1 MLRAVI
7 VDDEPL
13 AIRAM
18 QRLLLAHPEVEV
30 VETAD
35 SLPTALEAIAR
46 TRPNLVL
53 LDIDLGAENGFD
65 VIARLTPAPRVIFVT
80 AHPQHAVQAF
90 AVEAA
95 DYLLKPVRPER
106 LAAALARVTRLAD
119 PAPVPLGPAVELRM
133 PSRTIFAD
141 PAELVALRAER
152 DFTRV
157 HLAGQPSLLILRT
170 LSHFEALLPV
180 PPFLRAGRSLLLN
193 LQRVRGMQ
201 AQDRNLAH
209 VTLEGLEAPL
219 PLGRVAAARLRGA
232 LAGRAG

>member
-18 QRLLLAHPEVEV
+18 RRLLLAHPEVEV

-35 SLPTALEAIAR
+35 SLETAVEAIAR
-46 TRPNLVL
+46 TRPDVVL
-53 LDIDLGAENGFD
+53 LDIELGAGDGFG
-65 VIARLTPAPRVIFVT
+65 VIARLAPAPRIIFVT

-106 LAAALARVTRLAD
+106 LAEALARVSRQLG
-119 PAPVPLGPAVELRM
+119 PSAPPSGPAVELRM

-141 PAELVALRAER
+141 PSEMVALRAEG

-157 HLAGQPSLLILRT
+157 HLAAQPALLILRT
-170 LSHFEALLPV
+170 LTHFEALLPS
-180 PPFLRAGRSLLLN
+180 PPFLRAGRSVLLN
-193 LQRVRGMQ
+193 LQRVRRVEAEG
-201 AQDRNLAH
+201 RNLAH
-209 VTLEGLEAPL
+209 VTLEGMEAPL
-219 PLGRVAAARLRGA
+219 QLGRIAAARLRVA

>member
-13 AIRAM
+13 AIRALR
-18 QRLLLAHPEVEV
+18 RLLLAHPEVEV
-30 VETAD
+30 VATAD
-35 SLPTALEAIAR
+35 SLATAVEAIAR
-46 TRPNLVL
+46 TRPDLVL
-53 LDIDLGAENGFD
+53 LDIELGAGDGFD
-65 VIARLTPAPRVIFVT
+65 VLARVTPAPRVIFVT

-95 DYLLKPVRPER
+95 DYLLKPVLPER
-106 LAAALARVTRLAD
+106 LAAALARVARQIA
-119 PAPVPLGPAVELRM
+119 PAPAPLGPAVELRM

-141 PAELVALRAER
+141 PGELVALSAEG

-157 HLAGQPSLLILRT
+157 HLADQPALLILRT
-170 LSHFEALLPV
+170 LSHFETLLPA

-193 LQRVRGMQ
+193 LQRVRRVEAEG
-201 AQDRNLAH
+201 RNLAH
-209 VTLEGLEAPL
+209 VTMEGLEARL

>member
-18 QRLLLAHPEVEV
+18 RRLLLAYPEVEV

-35 SLPTALEAIAR
+35 SLATALAAIAR
-46 TRPNLVL
+46 TRPDVVL
-53 LDIDLGAENGFD
+53 LDIELGTGDGFD
-65 VIARLTPAPRVIFVT
+65 VLAGLTPAPRVIFVT

-106 LAAALARVTRLAD
+106 LAEALARVARRIG
-119 PAPVPLGPAVELRM
+119 PAPAPLGPAVELRM

-141 PAELVALRAER
+141 PGEIVALSAEG

-157 HLAGQPSLLILRT
+157 HLAGQPALLILRT
-170 LSHFEALLPV
+170 LSHFEALLPA
-180 PPFLRAGRSLLLN
+180 PPFLRVGRSVLLN
-193 LQRVRGMQ
+193 LQRVRRVE
-201 AQDRNLAH
+201 AEDRNLAH
-209 VTLEGLEAPL
+209 VTLEGMEAPL
-219 PLGRVAAARLRGA
+219 PLGRVAAARLRVA

>member
-18 QRLLLAHPEVEV
+18 RRLLLAHPEVEV

-35 SLPTALEAIAR
+35 NLATAVEAIAR
-46 TRPNLVL
+46 TRPDVVL
-53 LDIDLGAENGFD
+53 LDIDLGAGDGFD
-65 VIARLTPAPRVIFVT
+65 VIAGLNPAPRVIFVT

-95 DYLLKPVRPER
+95 DYLLKPVQPER
-106 LAAALARVTRLAD
+106 LAEALGRVTRLMG
-119 PAPVPLGPAVELRM
+119 PAPPPLGPAVALRM
-133 PSRTIFAD
+133 PARTIFAD
-141 PAELVALRAER
+141 PAELVALRAEG

-157 HLAGQPSLLILRT
+157 HLAGEPSLLILRT
-170 LSHFEALLPV
+170 LTHFEALLPA
-180 PPFLRAGRSLLLN
+180 PPFLRAGRSVLLN
-193 LQRVRGMQ
+193 LQRVRRVEAEG
-201 AQDRNLAH
+201 RNLAH
-209 VTLEGLEAPL
+209 VTLEGMEAPL
-219 PLGRVAAARLRGA
+219 PLGRIAAARLRLA

>member
-18 QRLLLAHPEVEV
+18 RRLLLAHPEVEV

-35 SLPTALEAIAR
+35 SLEGAVEAIAR
-46 TRPNLVL
+46 TRPDVVL
-53 LDIDLGAENGFD
+53 LDIELGAADGFD

-106 LAAALARVTRLAD
+106 LAEALARVARLLG
-119 PAPVPLGPAVELRM
+119 PGGPPLGPALELRM

-141 PAELVALRAER
+141 PAELVALQAEG

-157 HLAGQPSLLILRT
+157 HLAAQPALLILRT
-170 LSHFEALLPV
+170 LSHFEALLPA

-193 LQRVRGMQ
+193 LQRVRRLEAEG
-201 AQDRNLAH
+201 RNLAR
-209 VTLEGLEAPL
+209 VTLEGMEAPL
-219 PLGRVAAARLRGA
+219 PLGRIAAARLRGA
-232 LAGRAG
+232 LSGR

>member
-13 AIRAM
+13 AIRALR
-18 QRLLLAHPEVEV
+18 RLLLAHPEVEV
-30 VETAD
+30 VATAD
-35 SLPTALEAIAR
+35 SLATAVPAIAR
-46 TRPNLVL
+46 ARPDLVL
-53 LDIDLGAENGFD
+53 LDIELGAGDGFE

-106 LAAALARVTRLAD
+106 LAEALSRVARQLT
-119 PAPVPLGPAVELRM
+119 PAPPPLGAPIELRM

-141 PAELVALRAER
+141 PGELVALCAEG

-157 HLAGQPSLLILRT
+157 HLAGQAAWLILRT
-170 LSHFEALLPV
+170 LSHFEALLPA
-180 PPFLRAGRSLLLN
+180 PPFLRVGRSVLLN
-193 LQRVRGMQ
+193 LQRVRRVEAEG
-201 AQDRNLAH
+201 RNLAH
-209 VTLEGLEAPL
+209 VTLEGMEAPL
-219 PLGRVAAARLRGA
+219 ALGRAAAARLRGA
-232 LAGRAG
+232 LLR

>member
-18 QRLLLAHPEVEV
+18 RRLLLAHPEVEV

-35 SLPTALEAIAR
+35 SLATALEAIGR
-46 TRPNLVL
+46 TRPDVVL
-53 LDIDLGAENGFD
+53 LDIELGAGDGFE
-65 VIARLTPAPRVIFVT
+65 VIARLAPAPRVIFVT

-106 LAAALARVTRLAD
+106 LAEALARVARHR
-119 PAPVPLGPAVELRM
+119 GPAAAPLHPPIELRM
-133 PSRTIFAD
+133 PSRTVMAD
-141 PAELVALRAER
+141 PAEVAALCAEG

-157 HLAGQPSLLILRT
+157 YLAGQGSLLILRT
-170 LSHFEALLPV
+170 LSHFEALLPA
-180 PPFLRAGRSLLLN
+180 PPFLRVGRSVLLN
-193 LQRVRGMQ
+193 LGRVRRVEAEG
-201 AQDRNLAH
+201 RNLTH
-209 VTLEGLEAPL
+209 VTIEGMEAPL
-219 PLGRVAAARLRGA
+219 GLGRVAAARLRAA
-232 LAGRAG
+232 LSAR